1 MRWSNQSN
9 HLRLLQPPASRSS
22 SLLRGP
28 GLKNPVRILQESDGL
43 LKTTRQPP
51 ARKDAFLSFFSSCW
65 RGFGLLCMTFCL
77 HDSRPVFLKPPLRSA
92 RSTAIVKMSKSRTST
107 DGNCG
112 ANSET
117 NATCL
122 NSTFGNC
129 CSSKGFCGST
139 TAYCGE
145 GCQLE
150 FGTCNDA
157 SVQTVSTTGS
167 CGATLT
173 SNVTC
178 LGSQYGDCCSRMGY
192 CGGNASY
199 CGDGCQSG
207 FGSCEVS
214 SSTSNPT
221 SSPLANLTATADPN
235 PDPEQSTGG
244 GGLSKGAIA
253 GISVGSIVGGLA
265 ILALLGW
272 FFMRRRRSTPVPEPE
287 FKKDPSQVETVVVG
301 HEMAG
306 NGRAMHEMEA
316 KAPTHVPYELPG
328 SH

>member
-1 MRWSNQSN
+1 
-9 HLRLLQPPASRSS
+9 
-22 SLLRGP
+22 
-28 GLKNPVRILQESDGL
+28 
-43 LKTTRQPP
+43 
-51 ARKDAFLSFFSSCW
+51 
-65 RGFGLLCMTFCL
+65 
-77 HDSRPVFLKPPLRSA
+77 
-92 RSTAIVKMSKSRTST
+92 MSKSRTST

-129 CSSKGFCGST
+129 CSSKGYCGST

-178 LGSQYGDCCSRMGY
+178 LGSEYGDCCSRMGY
-192 CGGNASY
+192 CGGNSSY
-199 CGDGCQSG
+199 CGDGCQSD
-207 FGSCEVS
+207 FGSCDPS
-214 SSTSNPT
+214 SSTSSSSST
-221 SSPLANLTATADPN
+221 ASSSASSSPSLLANLTATGDP
-235 PDPEQSTGG
+235 DSEQSVDG

-253 GISVGSIVGGLA
+253 GISVGSAVGGLA
-265 ILALLGW
+265 ILALLVW
-272 FFMRRRRSTPVPEPE
+272 FFFMRRRSGRVPEPDH
-287 FKKDPSQVETVVVG
+287 KKDPNHMESVVVIK

-306 NGRAMHEMEA
+306 EGRLHEMDGRQTHEMEA
-316 KAPTHVPYELPG
+316 KAPTQVPYELPG
-328 SH
+328 SR

>member
-1 MRWSNQSN
+1 
-9 HLRLLQPPASRSS
+9 
-22 SLLRGP
+22 
-28 GLKNPVRILQESDGL
+28 
-43 LKTTRQPP
+43 
-51 ARKDAFLSFFSSCW
+51 
-65 RGFGLLCMTFCL
+65 
-77 HDSRPVFLKPPLRSA
+77 
-92 RSTAIVKMSKSRTST
+92 MSKSRTST

-112 ANSET
+112 AHSET

-129 CSSKGFCGST
+129 CSSKGYCGST
-139 TAYCGE
+139 SAYCGE

-178 LGSQYGDCCSRMGY
+178 LGSEYGDCCSRMGY

-199 CGDGCQSG
+199 CGDGCQSE
-207 FGSCEVS
+207 FGSCEPS
-214 SSTSNPT
+214 SSTS
-221 SSPLANLTATADPN
+221 SSISSSSASASPGPSPNLLANLTATGDP
-235 PDPEQSTGG
+235 DSEQSLSG

-253 GISVGSIVGGLA
+253 GISVGSAVGGLA

-272 FFMRRRRSTPVPEPE
+272 FFFMRRRRSAPVPEPE
-287 FKKDPSQVETVVVG
+287 YKKDPNEVKSVVVVG
-301 HEMAG
+301 HEMVG
-306 NGRAMHEMEA
+306 EGRPMHEMDGQQAHEMEA
-316 KAPTHVPYELPG
+316 KAPTQVPYELPG
-328 SH
+328 SR

>member
-1 MRWSNQSN
+1 
-9 HLRLLQPPASRSS
+9 
-22 SLLRGP
+22 
-28 GLKNPVRILQESDGL
+28 
-43 LKTTRQPP
+43 
-51 ARKDAFLSFFSSCW
+51 
-65 RGFGLLCMTFCL
+65 
-77 HDSRPVFLKPPLRSA
+77 
-92 RSTAIVKMSKSRTST
+92 MSKSRTST

-129 CSSKGFCGST
+129 CSSKGYCGST
-139 TAYCGE
+139 TAYCSE

-150 FGTCNDA
+150 FGSCNDA

-178 LGSQYGDCCSRMGY
+178 LGSEYGDCCSRMGY

-199 CGDGCQSG
+199 CGDGCQSE
-207 FGSCEVS
+207 FGSCEAS
-214 SSTSNPT
+214 SSTSGPSSS
-221 SSPLANLTATADPN
+221 SSPSPSLLANLTATADP
-235 PDPEQSTGG
+235 DPGQSTGG

-253 GISVGSIVGGLA
+253 GISVGSVVGGLA

-272 FFMRRRRSTPVPEPE
+272 FFMRRRRSPPVPEPE
-287 FKKDPSQVETVVVG
+287 YKKDPSQVETVV
-301 HEMAG
+301 
-306 NGRAMHEMEA
+306 
-316 KAPTHVPYELPG
+316 
-328 SH
+328 

>member
-1 MRWSNQSN
+1 MAQ
-9 HLRLLQPPASRSS
+9 
-22 SLLRGP
+22 
-28 GLKNPVRILQESDGL
+28 
-43 LKTTRQPP
+43 
-51 ARKDAFLSFFSSCW
+51 
-65 RGFGLLCMTFCL
+65 
-77 HDSRPVFLKPPLRSA
+77 
-92 RSTAIVKMSKSRTST
+92 TST

-122 NSTFGNC
+122 NSSFGNC
-129 CSSKGFCGST
+129 CSSKGYCGST

-178 LGSQYGDCCSRMGY
+178 LGSEYGDCCSRMGY

-214 SSTSNPT
+214 SSSSDPSASLTST
-221 SSPLANLTATADPN
+221 SSPSPSLLANLTATAG
-235 PDPEQSTGG
+235 PDPEQSAGQ
-244 GGLSKGAIA
+244 GGLSKGVIA
-253 GISVGSIVGGLA
+253 GISVASVVGGLA
-265 ILALLGW
+265 LLALLGW
-272 FFMRRRRSTPVPEPE
+272 FLMRRRRSAPVPEPE
-287 FKKDPSQVETVVVG
+287 YKKDPGQVETVVVVSHG
-301 HEMAG
+301 LAGNERPMHEMDG
-306 NGRAMHEMEA
+306 QQTHEMEA

-328 SH
+328 SR